1 MYFDP
6 KVWGPH
12 YWFFL
17 HTIAESYPQH
27 PNDVIKKKYYDFIQ
41 NLPVFIP
48 VGEMGNYF
56 SELLDKHP
64 VSPYLD
70 NRDSFVKWMHFMH
83 NKVNAHLGYK
93 EISLPKALES
103 YRDEY
108 KSIVVSIAE
117 DIAEG
122 IAEKVSWRKHYLH
135 IFCILVLLVLIFIWY
150 E

>member
-1 MYFDP
+1 
-6 KVWGPH
+6 
-12 YWFFL
+12 
-17 HTIAESYPQH
+17 
-27 PNDVIKKKYYDFIQ
+27 
-41 NLPVFIP
+41 
-48 VGEMGNYF
+48 
-56 SELLDKHP
+56 
-64 VSPYLD
+64 
-70 NRDSFVKWMHFMH
+70 MH
-83 NKVNAHLGYK
+83 NKVNVHLGYK

-135 IFCILVLLVLIFIWY
+135 IFCMLVLLILIFIWY